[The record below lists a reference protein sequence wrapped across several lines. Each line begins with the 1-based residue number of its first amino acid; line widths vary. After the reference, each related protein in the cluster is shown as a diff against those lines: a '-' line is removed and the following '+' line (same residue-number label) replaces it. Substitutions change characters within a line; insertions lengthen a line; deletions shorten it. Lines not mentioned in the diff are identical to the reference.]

1 MSHSAVSERYARAL
15 FELADE
21 AGQVT
26 SVAGEIDRFADAYRS
41 SPELE
46 RALGNPSV
54 DEAARDAILKELGTS
69 LSLSPLSVNTI
80 RLMARRRR
88 LDAIADVAAEI
99 RSLADEKAG
108 VLRATVTTA
117 KPLPE
122 SYYQRLSAELEK
134 RLGRKVM
141 IERKEDPSLI
151 AGVVTRIG
159 DNTIDGSVRGRL
171 SALGRELL
179 ASN

>member
-1 MSHSAVSERYARAL
+1 MSHSAVAERYARAL

-21 AGQVT
+21 GGQVT
-26 SVAGEIDRFADAYRS
+26 SVAAEIDRFADAYRS
-41 SPELE
+41 SNELE
-46 RALGNPSV
+46 RALGNPAV
-54 DEAARDAILKELGTS
+54 DEAARDAVLKDLGAS
-69 LSLSPLSVNTI
+69 LSLSPLSLNAV

-88 LDAIADVAAEI
+88 LSAIADVSTEI
-99 RSLADEKAG
+99 RKLADEKAG
-108 VLRATVTTA
+108 VLRATVTAA

-122 SYYQRLSAELEK
+122 SYYQRLAAELEK
-134 RLGRKVM
+134 RLGCKIV
-141 IERKEDPSLI
+141 IERREDPSLI

-171 SALGRELL
+171 NALGRELL

>member
-1 MSHSAVSERYARAL
+1 MSHSAVAERYARAL

-26 SVAGEIDRFADAYRS
+26 SVAAEIDRFADTYRS
-41 SPELE
+41 SVELE

-54 DEAARDAILKELGTS
+54 DEAARDAVLKDLGAS
-69 LSLSPLSVNTI
+69 LSLSPLSLNAI

-88 LDAIADVAAEI
+88 LGAIAEVSAEM
-99 RSLADEKAG
+99 RRLADEKAG

-117 KPLPE
+117 RSLPE
-122 SYYQRLSAELEK
+122 SYYQRLAAELEK

-171 SALGRELL
+171 NALGRELL

>member
-1 MSHSAVSERYARAL
+1 MSDTAVAERYARAL

-21 AGQVT
+21 AGQVAA
-26 SVAGEIDRFADAYRS
+26 VGAEIDRFAEAFRS

-46 RALGNPSV
+46 SALGNPSV
-54 DEAARDAILKELGTS
+54 EETSRDAVLKDLGAT
-69 LSLSPLSVNTI
+69 LSLSALSLNTI

-88 LDAIADVAAEI
+88 LGAIADVAKEI
-99 RSLADEKAG
+99 RRLADEKAG
-108 VLRATVTTA
+108 VVRATVTTA

-122 SYYQRLSAELEK
+122 SFYSRLSAELEK
-134 RLGRKVM
+134 RLGRKVV
-141 IERKEDPSLI
+141 IEKKEDPSLI
-151 AGVVTRIG
+151 AGAVTRIG

-171 SALGRELL
+171 NALARELL

>member
-1 MSHSAVSERYARAL
+1 MSDSAVAERYARAL

-21 AGQVT
+21 AGQVAA
-26 SVAGEIDRFADAYRS
+26 VAAEIDRFAEAYRA

-54 DEAARDAILKELGTS
+54 DEAARDALLKELGAQ
-69 LSLSPLSVNTI
+69 LSLTTLSLNAI

-88 LDAIADVAAEI
+88 LDAIRDVSAEI
-99 RSLADEKAG
+99 RRLADEKAG
-108 VLRATVTTA
+108 VVRATVTSP
-117 KPLPE
+117 KL
-122 SYYQRLSAELEK
+122 LSEAHYARISGELEK
-134 RLGRKVM
+134 RLGRKVL

-171 SALGRELL
+171 NALARELL

>member
-1 MSHSAVSERYARAL
+1 MSHSAVAERYARAL

-21 AGQVT
+21 TGQVT
-26 SVAGEIDRFADAYRS
+26 SVATEIDRFAAAYAA
-41 SPELE
+41 SPDLE
-46 RALGNPSV
+46 RALGNPAV
-54 DEAARDAILKELGTS
+54 DEAARDAVLKDLGSS
-69 LSLSPLSVNTI
+69 LSLSSLSLNTI

-88 LDAIADVAAEI
+88 LGAIADVSSEI
-99 RSLADEKAG
+99 RRLGDEKAG
-108 VLRATVTTA
+108 VLRATVTSA

-151 AGVVTRIG
+151 AGVITRIG

-171 SALGRELL
+171 NALGRDLL

>member
-1 MSHSAVSERYARAL
+1 MSHSAIAERYARAL

-21 AGQVT
+21 GGQVS

-46 RALGNPSV
+46 RALGNPAV
-54 DEAARDAILKELGTS
+54 DEGSRDAVLKELGTN
-69 LSLSPLSVNTI
+69 LSLSPLSLNTI

-88 LDAIADVAAEI
+88 LGAITDVSAEI
-99 RSLADEKAG
+99 RRLADEKAG

-117 KPLPE
+117 RPLPE
-122 SYYQRLSAELEK
+122 AYYQRLATELEK

-171 SALGRELL
+171 NALGRELL

>member
-1 MSHSAVSERYARAL
+1 MSHSAVAERYARAL

-21 AGQVT
+21 AGQGA
-26 SVAGEIDRFADAYRS
+26 SIAGEVDRFADAYRA

-46 RALGNPSV
+46 RALGNPAV
-54 DEAARDAILKELGTS
+54 DEAARDAVLKDLGAS
-69 LSLSPLSVNTI
+69 LSLSPLSLNTI

-88 LDAIADVAAEI
+88 LASIAEVSTEI
-99 RSLADEKAG
+99 RRLADDKAG
-108 VLRATVTTA
+108 VLRATVTSA
-117 KPLPE
+117 KALPE
-122 SYYQRLSAELEK
+122 SYYQRLAAELEK

-171 SALGRELL
+171 NALGRELL

>member
-1 MSHSAVSERYARAL
+1 MSHSAVAERYARAL

-26 SVAGEIDRFADAYRS
+26 SVAAEIDRFADAYRS
-41 SPELE
+41 SAELE
-46 RALGNPSV
+46 RALGNPAV
-54 DEAARDAILKELGTS
+54 DEAARDAVLKDLGGS
-69 LSLSPLSVNTI
+69 LSLSPLSLNAI
-80 RLMARRRR
+80 RLMAARRR
-88 LDAIADVAAEI
+88 LGAIADVSAEM
-99 RSLADEKAG
+99 RRLADEKAG

-117 KPLPE
+117 RALPE
-122 SYYQRLSAELEK
+122 SYYQRLAAELEK

-171 SALGRELL
+171 NALGRELL